1 MPQGWRLGVIG
12 RDLQP
17 SKYLHISNYKNS
29 PNRFWPM
36 HHGRNVGGEQII
48 NDLNYNDMKEY
59 RVTCDLSKSKNKNQ
73 ENLFGGFIVSL
84 GNISKDIEVTDNY
97 PLVHIDTDDREKM
110 KAIKLFVEFWE
121 KIQTEE

>member
-1 MPQGWRLGVIG
+1 MHPTR
-12 RDLQP
+12 
-17 SKYLHISNYKNS
+17 
-29 PNRFWPM
+29 NR
-36 HHGRNVGGEQII
+36 GGGQII
-48 NDLNYNDMKEY
+48 NNLNYNDMKKY

-97 PLVHIDTDDREKM
+97 PLVHIDTDDKEKM

>member
-1 MPQGWRLGVIG
+1 MTDVLRTELRRGT
-12 RDLQP
+12 
-17 SKYLHISNYKNS
+17 NYKTNYS
-29 PNRFWPM
+29 
-36 HHGRNVGGEQII
+36 H
-48 NDLNYNDMKEY
+48 LNYNDMKEY

-73 ENLFGGFIVSL
+73 EVLFGGFIVSL

-97 PLVHIDTDDREKM
+97 PLVHIDTDDKEKM

>member
-1 MPQGWRLGVIG
+1 MHPTR
-12 RDLQP
+12 
-17 SKYLHISNYKNS
+17 
-29 PNRFWPM
+29 NR
-36 HHGRNVGGEQII
+36 GGGQII
-48 NDLNYNDMKEY
+48 NNLNYNDMKEY

-97 PLVHIDTDDREKM
+97 PLVHIDTDDKEKM

-121 KIQTEE
+121 KIQTEEELKSFERWKDM

>member
-1 MPQGWRLGVIG
+1 MHPTR
-12 RDLQP
+12 
-17 SKYLHISNYKNS
+17 
-29 PNRFWPM
+29 NR
-36 HHGRNVGGEQII
+36 GGGQII
-48 NDLNYNDMKEY
+48 NNLNYWDMKEY

-73 ENLFGGFIVSL
+73 ENLFGGFIVSI

-97 PLVHIDTDDREKM
+97 PLVHIDTDDKEKM

>member
-1 MPQGWRLGVIG
+1 MHPTR
-12 RDLQP
+12 
-17 SKYLHISNYKNS
+17 
-29 PNRFWPM
+29 NR
-36 HHGRNVGGEQII
+36 GGGQII
-48 NDLNYNDMKEY
+48 NNLNYNYMKEY

-73 ENLFGGFIVSL
+73 EILFGGFIVSL

-97 PLVHIDTDDREKM
+97 PLVHIDTDDKEKM

>member
-1 MPQGWRLGVIG
+1 
-12 RDLQP
+12 
-17 SKYLHISNYKNS
+17 
-29 PNRFWPM
+29 
-36 HHGRNVGGEQII
+36 
-48 NDLNYNDMKEY
+48 MKKY

-73 ENLFGGFIVSL
+73 EVLFGGFIVSI
-84 GNISKDIEVTDNY
+84 GNISNDIEVTDKNY